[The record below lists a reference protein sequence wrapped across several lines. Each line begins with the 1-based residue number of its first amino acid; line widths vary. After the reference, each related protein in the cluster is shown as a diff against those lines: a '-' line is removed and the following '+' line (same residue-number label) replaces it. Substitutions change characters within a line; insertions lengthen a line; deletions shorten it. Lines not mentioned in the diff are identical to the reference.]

1 MKKTDELK
9 QEIAAK
15 RIEVENFQREMKIKD
30 AVKAADELEKLLDE
44 YKVADSLEKTEF
56 NNFINSM
63 RTGNAAQ
70 VTPTIADE
78 KTLRIRA
85 FNKLVLN
92 PARADEKKQP
102 LTDEERNAYFNVTGS
117 PGSPA
122 QIESVP
128 SKGGYLVP
136 QEQMSQLQEFRKE
149 FVALKDYVSVVD
161 VSSPSGIWA
170 TFSPQ
175 DLEFKPYVEMN
186 PISETDV
193 SFGQATFVIR
203 DRGLILPVSNQLI
216 DDANIDIVSFL
227 GRQLEQAAI
236 RTENQEIL
244 APLNTLI
251 TGNSDSAVAAAATVS
266 SYKALNTAL
275 FKTLDATYLQA
286 ARIFTNQDG
295 FLWLSNLDDGTNR
308 PLLMPDVTEPNKYR
322 YRGKEIVVLPNSTL
336 PNTTVSSKDYAPFYV
351 GDMRSYITLFERQGL
366 ELSSSRELFWHING
380 FAIRGTIRFGVVVTD
395 TDAVTAFK
403 VEV

>member
-9 QEIAAK
+9 QAISAK
-15 RIEVENFQREMKIKD
+15 RIEVENFQQEMKIKD
-30 AVKAADELEKLLDE
+30 AVKSADELEKLLDE

-70 VTPTIADE
+70 VTPIVADE
-78 KTLRIRA
+78 KTLRRRA

-92 PARADEKKQP
+92 PARSEPVP
-102 LTDEERNAYFNVTGS
+102 LTDEERNAYYNVTGS

-161 VSSPSGIWA
+161 VSSPSGSWA

-175 DLEFKPYVEMN
+175 DLEFQPYVEMTN
-186 PISETDV
+186 VPESDV
-193 SFGQATFVIR
+193 TFGQATFVVK

-251 TGNSDSAVAAAATVS
+251 TGTTDSAIAAAATVS
-266 SYKALNTAL
+266 SHKALNTAL

-336 PNTTVSSKDYAPFYV
+336 PSTNISSKDYAPFYI

-366 ELSSSRELFWHING
+366 ELSASRERYWHMNA
-380 FAIRGTIRFGVVVTD
+380 FALRGTIRFGVVVTD
-395 TDAVTAFK
+395 TNAVTAFK